1 MTHKSWV
8 TFKKINRLAEQ
19 QLKAAHALTRLSNTY
34 NIPIHKFIENDV
46 NVKQLSYGEMAAIA
60 ETYKGRNRTR
70 MTIRKPVCSDSEH
83 RLS

>member
-1 MTHKSWV
+1 MSH
-8 TFKKINRLAEQ
+8 FQKIYRSAEQ

-46 NVKQLSYGEMAAIA
+46 NVKQLAYGEMAAIA

-70 MTIRKPVCSDSEH
+70 MTIRKPDSSEFPFVF
-83 RLS
+83 